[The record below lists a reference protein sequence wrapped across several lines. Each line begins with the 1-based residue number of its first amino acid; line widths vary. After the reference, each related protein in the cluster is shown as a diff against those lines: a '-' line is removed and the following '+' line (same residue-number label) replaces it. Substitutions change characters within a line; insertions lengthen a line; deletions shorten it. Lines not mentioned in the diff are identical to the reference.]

1 MTRKRAGTGTARAL
15 RRRETDA
22 ERMLWLQLRDRRL
35 GGAKFRRQHPV
46 GDYVADFACPERRLV
61 VELDG
66 SQHMEQE
73 TADAERTAALF
84 GSGFRVLRF
93 WDNEVLTAMQSVL
106 ERILEEIEAT
116 APEDTLVSRGR
127 RGGRT

>member
-1 MTRKRAGTGTARAL
+1 
-15 RRRETDA
+15 
-22 ERMLWLQLRDRRL
+22 MLWLQLRDRRL